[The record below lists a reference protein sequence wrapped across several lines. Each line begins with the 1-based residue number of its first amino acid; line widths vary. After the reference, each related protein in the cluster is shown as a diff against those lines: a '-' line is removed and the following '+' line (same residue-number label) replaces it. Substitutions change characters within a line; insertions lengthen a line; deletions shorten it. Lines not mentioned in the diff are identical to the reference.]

1 MKLVVVLLL
10 ICVVISCKE
19 HDNFLSGYNTDELF
33 ADPSQQEINAVLADW
48 NSRDLSPG
56 LYDIEQSIQISDDLT
71 LKMISYDVSGLKEYA
86 ALLIPKSDQ
95 KMPVRMYFDGFGYD
109 VTVNSLKLVAGQ
121 SSSAKPFIF
130 AVPALRGQ
138 SLDIEINEIHYTSP
152 LSEGEHCDAF
162 DRAADDGIAMLNVI
176 ESMEPSADMNRVSV
190 RGGSRG
196 ATVALL
202 MGIRDSR
209 VKKSVAVAGP
219 ANLLELTSAMVNDLT
234 YRCQFL
240 DNLVHKKY
248 SVAQARHIMIA
259 SSPVFFARM
268 LPSSQMH
275 LATDDTIVPV
285 SQGDELKA
293 KADPQLF
300 QLFTYPGRDHTNI
313 ANENTEMNARI
324 ESFLSDL

>member
-1 MKLVVVLLL
+1 MNLLRNNLFKFQFSLRMKLVAVLLL

-19 HDNFLSGYNTDELF
+19 NDTFLSGYNTDELF

-48 NSRDLSPG
+48 NSRDLSPR
-56 LYDIEQSIQISDDLT
+56 YTTEQSIEISDHLT
-71 LKMISYDVSGLKEYA
+71 LKMISYNVSGLKEYA
-86 ALLIPKSDQ
+86 AMLIPQSDQ
-95 KMPVRMYFDGFGYD
+95 KMPVRMYFGGFGYD
-109 VTVNSLKLVAGQ
+109 VTVNSLRLVVEQ
-121 SSSAKPFIF
+121 SSSDKPFIF
-130 AVPALRGQ
+130 AVPALPGQ
-138 SLDIEINEIHYTSP
+138 SLDIEINETHYTSP
-152 LSEGEHCDAF
+152 ISEGEHCDAF
-162 DRAADDGIAMLNVI
+162 DRAVDDGIALLNVI
-176 ESMEPSADMNRVSV
+176 ERMEPLADVDRVSV

-202 MGIRDSR
+202 MGIH
-209 VKKSVAVAGP
+209 
-219 ANLLELTSAMVNDLT
+219 
-234 YRCQFL
+234 Y
-240 DNLVHKKY
+240 LVQKKY

-268 LPSSQMH
+268 LPDSQMH

-313 ANENTEMNARI
+313 ANENTEMNSRI
-324 ESFLSDL
+324 ESFLSNL